1 MSPETDQKTPSGDEA
16 SRDPVM
22 SPEADQRAPS
32 GDRPSPA
39 EKAAY
44 HPRRRA
50 VPFWLRPPLF
60 LLHTVRYLFVL
71 FWLIYQSFV
80 SVFWERRKSK
90 KLIFQIFLQQIYFTA
105 IQSLPLTVLIAIV
118 VGALLMREASII
130 LPTYG
135 FPDYAE
141 WITVQL
147 VFREIAP
154 VVVALVIVA
163 RSANAIV
170 IEIGNMKVNGELR
183 ALDVLGFNLDYFI
196 VLPRILAMI
205 VSVTTLTVCFCA
217 AALWGGFWTADVLDL
232 LESNFILVNLEKNFT
247 LEILGNILLRA
258 AGFGVI
264 ISSVACL
271 HGLGVRIS
279 PTEVPQQ
286 ASGGVV
292 RALSLC
298 FAFNFVVSVYF

>member
-1 MSPETDQKTPSGDEA
+1 MSLEANQKASGDK
-16 SRDPVM
+16 
-22 SPEADQRAPS
+22 
-32 GDRPSPA
+32 PSPGPQ
-39 EKAAY
+39 KVVLRS
-44 HPRRRA
+44 RRRDI
-50 VPFWLRPPLF
+50 PLWLRPVVFVLNTF
-60 LLHTVRYLFVL
+60 RYLFVL
-71 FWLIYQSFV
+71 FWLIYQSLV

-90 KLIFQIFLQQIYFTA
+90 KLIVRIFLQQIYFTA
-105 IQSLPLTVLIAIV
+105 IQSLPLTLLIAVV

-141 WITVQL
+141 WLTVHL
-147 VFREIAP
+147 MFREITP
-154 VVVALVIVA
+154 MVVALVIIA

-183 ALDVLGFNLDYFI
+183 ALDVLGFNLDYYL

-205 VSVTTLTVCFCA
+205 VSVTTLTTCFCA
-217 AALWGGFWTADVLDL
+217 AALWGGFWAAETLEL
-232 LESNFILVNLEKNFT
+232 LESNFLLADLEKNFD
-247 LEILGNILLRA
+247 LPLLGNILLRA
-258 AGFGVI
+258 ACFGVI

-271 HGLGVRIS
+271 HGLAVRIS

-286 ASGGVV
+286 ASRGVI

-298 FAFNFVVSVYF
+298 FVTNFFISIYL